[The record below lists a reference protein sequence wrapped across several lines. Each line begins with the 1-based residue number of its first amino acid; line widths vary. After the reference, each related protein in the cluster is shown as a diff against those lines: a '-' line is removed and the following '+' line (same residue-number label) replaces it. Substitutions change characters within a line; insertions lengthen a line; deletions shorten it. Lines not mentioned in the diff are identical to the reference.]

1 MECRRL
7 LAHFKFTRASLYIS
21 NIGPSSRAF
30 SSISIQEENRS
41 PCYDSKKYYPAR
53 IGERIS
59 GRYHLVSKL
68 GWGANSTVWLA
79 KDVNRWFWQSN
90 KYVTLKI
97 TNSGKD
103 GQRSAEEEVEISKRI
118 SQRSNNHEGRAYI
131 RLVKDSFTIQ
141 GPRGEHVCLVFEP
154 LREPLWL
161 LGKHLGCVDVPPA
174 VLKAFLRLLLQGLDF
189 LHSEYHVI
197 HTDLKSD
204 NFLVGFEDSTV
215 LENYV
220 RQQESDPAP
229 KGLGMVQISD
239 FSAAVFGDV
248 ATPHNHDLQP
258 RQFCVPE
265 VLLKATWSYSADIWN
280 LGTALWELLADATLF
295 DGIDP
300 TTNQYSRAA
309 HLAQMIRLIGPPP
322 LHVLEKSD
330 EKMHFELFSS
340 QGEFI
345 HPHLIPSE
353 EFNLSSRTPF
363 LHGKDKRLFLSF
375 ARRMLQ

>member
-1 MECRRL
+1 MSGSRKVIPHR
-7 LAHFKFTRASLYIS
+7 T
-21 NIGPSSRAF
+21 SSM
-30 SSISIQEENRS
+30 
-41 PCYDSKKYYPAR
+41 
-53 IGERIS
+53 
-59 GRYHLVSKL
+59 
-68 GWGANSTVWLA
+68 
-79 KDVNRWFWQSN
+79 
-90 KYVTLKI
+90 KI
-97 TNSGKD
+97 TLFQSRPD
-103 GQRSAEEEVEISKRI
+103 FGQ
-118 SQRSNNHEGRAYI
+118 
-131 RLVKDSFTIQ
+131 
-141 GPRGEHVCLVFEP
+141 
-154 LREPLWL
+154 LR
-161 LGKHLGCVDVPPA
+161 
-174 VLKAFLRLLLQGLDF
+174 
-189 LHSEYHVI
+189 
-197 HTDLKSD
+197 
-204 NFLVGFEDSTV
+204 
-215 LENYV
+215 
-220 RQQESDPAP
+220 